1 MGSKPPSRKRQ
12 LTAEEAELWT
22 RAMRDAKML
31 RRRERAEKRSGMA
44 MNGGEPAGE
53 ISAEQTGPRSA
64 GTPAGRADLPSKP
77 QPSRQNRSTPPV
89 QQQPPPLAS
98 FEDRHRRKLA
108 RNAEQIDARL
118 DLHGMR
124 QREAHGSLRAFLFAS
139 AARGH
144 RNVLIITGKGNRAE
158 IERTRD
164 YFIEER
170 GVLRRLVPQWLA
182 EPEFR
187 GIVLSMTTASVR
199 HGGEGALYV
208 RLRRSSGKP

>member
-12 LTAEEAELWT
+12 ITPEEAELWT
-22 RAMRDAKML
+22 RAMRDAKAL
-31 RRRERAEKRSGMA
+31 KRRERADKLSGKA
-44 MNGGEPAGE
+44 MSGGQSAGE
-53 ISAEQTGPRSA
+53 ISTEQTGPPLA
-64 GTPAGRADLPSKP
+64 DTPAPRPGLPSKP
-77 QPSRQNRSTPPV
+77 QPSRQSRATPPV
-89 QQQPPPLAS
+89 QQQPPPLAN

-144 RNVLIITGKGNRAE
+144 RNVLIITGKGTRAE

-164 YFIEER
+164 YFIKER
-170 GVLRRLVPQWLA
+170 GVLRRLVPQWLG